1 MQEIFF
7 QGWSGPGRILLVGVL
22 SYAALV
28 LILRATGK
36 RTLSKLN
43 AFDLVVTI
51 ALGSTL
57 SSIILDDQIALIEGL
72 TALALLAFLQFA
84 VAFTTARLPFLR
96 RYITAE
102 PTLLLYEGR
111 LRPDALKRS
120 AWSRARCCRPC
131 ATRAAGPCRRPR
143 RSSCRATAPWRW
155 CWAAVLDAAP

>member
-1 MQEIFF
+1 MQDIFF

-57 SSIILDDQIALIEGL
+57 SSIILDTQVALVEGV

-84 VAFTTARLPFLR
+84 VAWTTARLPFLR

-102 PTLLLYEGR
+102 PALLLYEGR
-111 LRPDALKRS
+111 LKPDALKRERVVESEVLQAVRDKGGRSLEEAEAVFLQSDGSMAVVLGRS
-120 AWSRARCCRPC
+120 A
-131 ATRAAGPCRRPR
+131 
-143 RSSCRATAPWRW
+143 
-155 CWAAVLDAAP
+155 